1 MPRHAD
7 PGLERR
13 VLDAAQ
19 VLWRSGGD
27 KRLSMRVLAR
37 AARTNTPAI
46 YRRFESRQGILRALL
61 LRLRHELYEVVR
73 TSASLEEGLER
84 YLDFAL
90 ARPQEYQL
98 YHAHYHE
105 LLGETRAAKKA
116 EEFGPTFLWAQ
127 SKLAERVRGN
137 DERHLRLTLALWGVA
152 HGTAMLLISRSIP
165 DHLTG
170 ELRSAC
176 REAIASLVR
185 EAGSR

>member
-7 PGLERR
+7 PELERR

-19 VLWRSGGD
+19 TLWRSGGD

-46 YRRFESRQGILRALL
+46 YRRFKNREGILRALL
-61 LRLRHELYEVVR
+61 LRLRQDVYDAVSA
-73 TSASLEEGLER
+73 SASLEEGCER

-105 LLGETRAAKKA
+105 LLGEPPAAQKA
-116 EEFGPTFLWAQ
+116 QEFGPSFLWAH
-127 SKLAERVRGN
+127 SKVAERVQG
-137 DERHLRLTLALWGVA
+137 DDDQHLRLTLAVWALA
-152 HGTAMLLISRSIP
+152 HGTAMLLISRAMP
-165 DHLTG
+165 AHLQG
-170 ELRSAC
+170 ELRSTCTQAV
-176 REAIASLVR
+176 ASLVR
-185 EAGSR
+185 EAGGR

>member
-7 PGLERR
+7 PELERR

-19 VLWRSGGD
+19 ALWRSGGD

-46 YRRFESRQGILRALL
+46 YRRFKNREGILRALL
-61 LRLRHELYEVVR
+61 LRLRQELYEVVR
-73 TSASLEEGLER
+73 TSASLEEACER

-105 LLGETRAAKKA
+105 LLGASPAAQKA
-116 EEFGPTFLWAQ
+116 QEFGPSFLWVQ
-127 SKLAERVRGN
+127 SKLAERVRGD
-137 DERHLRLTLALWGVA
+137 DEQHLRLTLALWALA
-152 HGTAMLLISRSIP
+152 HGTAMLLISSAMP
-165 DHLTG
+165 DHLQG
-170 ELRSAC
+170 ELRSTCTQAV
-176 REAIASLVR
+176 ASLVR
-185 EAGSR
+185 EAGGR

>member
-7 PGLERR
+7 PEVEQR

-19 VLWRSGGD
+19 SLWRGGGD
-27 KRLSMRVLAR
+27 KTLSMRSLAR
-37 AARTNTPAI
+37 AAGTNTPAI
-46 YRRFESRQGILRALL
+46 YRRFKSRQGILRALL
-61 LRLRHELYEVVR
+61 LRLRKELYEVVK

-105 LLGETRAAKKA
+105 LLGASPAAKKA
-116 EEFGPTFLWAQ
+116 EEFGPSFLWAQ
-127 SKLAERVRGN
+127 SKLAERVKGD
-137 DERHLRLTLALWGVA
+137 DEQHLRLTLALWAVA
-152 HGTAMLLISRSIP
+152 HGTALLLISRSVP
-165 DHLTG
+165 DHLEG

-176 REAIASLVR
+176 RHAIASLVR